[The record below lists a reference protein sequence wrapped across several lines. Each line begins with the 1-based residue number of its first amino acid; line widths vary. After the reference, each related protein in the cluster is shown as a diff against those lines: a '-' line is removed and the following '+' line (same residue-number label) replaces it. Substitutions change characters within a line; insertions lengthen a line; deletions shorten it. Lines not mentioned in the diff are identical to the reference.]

1 MNSKQKKVYEAIF
14 KNPVQSDIEWQEI
27 ENLLHSLGTKI
38 SEGRILKKL
47 PIKVQ

>member
-27 ENLLHSLGTKI
+27 EIRKSFTFAGSKNI
-38 SEGRILKKL
+38 RREWFED
-47 PIKVQ
+47 PY